1 MKAIRKQLSKEQFHL
16 LNIPEDFAD
25 EVEIIILA
33 TKPSKK
39 FNHLSEDEAFYAANN
54 NQIIEDDKNEDQIW
68 SKYLND
74 PIKSNQNGNNKTNY
88 FKKAI

>member
-39 FNHLSEDEAFYAANN
+39 INHLSEDEAFYAANN

-68 SKYLND
+68 SKYL
-74 PIKSNQNGNNKTNY
+74 
-88 FKKAI
+88 

>member
-1 MKAIRKQLSKEQFHL
+1 MKALRKQLTKDQFHL
-16 LNIPEDFAD
+16 LNIPEDFAE

-39 FNHLSEDEAFYAANN
+39 YNQLSEDETFYAANN

-68 SKYLND
+68 SKYL
-74 PIKSNQNGNNKTNY
+74 
-88 FKKAI
+88 

>member
-1 MKAIRKQLSKEQFHL
+1 MKAIRKQLSKDQFHL

-39 FNHLSEDEAFYAANN
+39 NNHLSEDEAFYAANN
-54 NQIIEDDKNEDQIW
+54 NQIIEDNKNEDQIW

-74 PIKSNQNGNNKTNY
+74 PIKSNQNENNKTNY

>member
-1 MKAIRKQLSKEQFHL
+1 MKALRKQLSKEQFHL
-16 LNIPEDFAD
+16 LNIPEDFAE

-39 FNHLSEDEAFYAANN
+39 HNQLSEDEAFYAASN

-68 SKYLND
+68 SKYL
-74 PIKSNQNGNNKTNY
+74 
-88 FKKAI
+88 

>member
-1 MKAIRKQLSKEQFHL
+1 MKALRKQLSKEQFYL

-33 TKPSKK
+33 TKTSKK
-39 FNHLSEDEAFYAANN
+39 NNRLSEDEAFYAANN
-54 NQIIEDDKNEDQIW
+54 NHLIEDDINEDQIW
-68 SKYLND
+68 SKYLNET
-74 PIKSNQNGNNKTNY
+74 IKSNQNGNNKTNY